1 MPELNPLETAIQNA
15 LNVASLLD
23 KLASGVIETGPG
35 ADLRLISENVF
46 ERRTYTSRNVQHL
59 KRLMSQTWF
68 TDALTMEQF
77 MTINDAIVKGEEYM
91 Q

>member
-1 MPELNPLETAIQNA
+1 MPESNPLQIAIQNA
-15 LNVASLLD
+15 LDVATLVD
-23 KLASGVIETGPG
+23 KLASGVVESAGDD
-35 ADLRLISENVF
+35 ARLATENIF

-59 KRLMSQTWF
+59 KRVMSQTWF

-77 MTINDAIVKGEEYM
+77 MIINDAIVKGEEYM

>member
-1 MPELNPLETAIQNA
+1 MPESNPLQIAIQNA
-15 LNVASLLD
+15 LDVATLVD
-23 KLASGVIETGPG
+23 KLASGVVESAGG
-35 ADLRLISENVF
+35 DSRLTTENIF

-59 KRLMSQTWF
+59 KRVMSQTWF

>member
-1 MPELNPLETAIQNA
+1 MPESNSLQIAIQNA
-15 LNVASLLD
+15 LTVATLVD
-23 KLASGVIETGPG
+23 KLASGVVESAGG
-35 ADLRLISENVF
+35 DLRLATENIF

-59 KRLMSQTWF
+59 KRVMSQTWF